1 MQTADKYYKKRPF
14 HVCICRNK
22 LKEEIKA
29 NTIQRVIGLQAV
41 YPVKHVSGIRYDGNE
56 ARDGGE
62 NFQQALEAAKEK
74 RMEKESRRKPVK
86 NHSLE
91 MMGGMNQYDRHAREV
106 FYAMSSEADY
116 KC

>member
-1 MQTADKYYKKRPF
+1 MLFRS
-14 HVCICRNK
+14 NK

-29 NTIQRVIGLQAV
+29 NTIQKVIGIQV
-41 YPVKHVSGIRYDGNE
+41 VNPVKHVSGIRYDGNE
-56 ARDGGE
+56 ARDGRE

-74 RMEKESRRKPVK
+74 GTEKESRRKTVPVQT
-86 NHSLE
+86 LV

>member
-1 MQTADKYYKKRPF
+1 
-14 HVCICRNK
+14 
-22 LKEEIKA
+22 
-29 NTIQRVIGLQAV
+29 
-41 YPVKHVSGIRYDGNE
+41 
-56 ARDGGE
+56 
-62 NFQQALEAAKEK
+62 
-74 RMEKESRRKPVK
+74 MEKESRRKPVK